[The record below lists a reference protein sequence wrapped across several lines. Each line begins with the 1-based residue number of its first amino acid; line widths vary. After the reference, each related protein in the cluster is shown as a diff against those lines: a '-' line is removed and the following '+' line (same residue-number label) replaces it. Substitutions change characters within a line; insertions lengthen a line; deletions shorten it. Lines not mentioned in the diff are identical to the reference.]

1 MLDISKIRKDFPI
14 LNRTVNGKPL
24 VYFDNGATTQKP
36 QQVIDCIVKY
46 YSEQNANIHRG
57 VHTLSREA
65 TILFE
70 EARKT
75 TAQFLNAEVDEIIFT
90 QGTTDSINLVAN
102 GLNYLNLPKGSEII
116 ISEMEHHSN
125 ILPWQLWCERHEGIL
140 KVIPINDDGTLQ
152 LEKLKDLITEKTE
165 LVALTHVSN
174 TLGVINPI
182 KDIIKQIKSLSSSL
196 RGDMRGAALVLVDG
210 AQSTPHLKI
219 DVKDLGADF
228 FVFSGHKV
236 YAPTGIG
243 VLWMNSKHVSSFPI
257 SRTGGGTIKTVTF
270 DKTEY
275 VEGALRFEA
284 GTPNIEGVLG
294 LAAAIDYVNSI
305 GIDNIA
311 QYEHE
316 LLEYATRKLNEI
328 EGIEIYAN
336 HLNKAAVISFNV
348 KGAHPFD
355 VGTLLDKYGV
365 AVRTGHHCTQPLMQH
380 YNIPGTVRASFA
392 VYNTKEEIDV
402 FIEALKKSI
411 RLLS

>member
-46 YSEQNANIHRG
+46 YTEQNANIHRG

-70 EARKT
+70 NARKT

-102 GLNYLNLPKGSEII
+102 GLNYLNMPKGSEII

-125 ILPWQLWCERHEGIL
+125 ILPWQLWCERNEGVL
-140 KVIPINDDGTLQ
+140 KVIPINEDGTLQ
-152 LEKLKDLITEKTE
+152 LDKLKDLITEKTE
-165 LVALTHVSN
+165 LVALTQVSN

-182 KDIIKQIKSLSSSL
+182 SEIIKEIKSRSSLL
-196 RGDMRGAALVLVDG
+196 RGDKRDAALVLIDG
-210 AQSTPHLKI
+210 AQSAPHLKI

-243 VLWMNSKHVSSFPI
+243 VLWMNSKHINTFPI

-270 DKTEY
+270 KKTEY

-294 LAAAIDYVNSI
+294 LAAAINYINTI
-305 GIDNIA
+305 GVDNIA
-311 QYEHE
+311 KYEHE
-316 LLEYATRKLNEI
+316 LLEYATKQLNEI
-328 EGIEIYAN
+328 EGVEIYAN

-365 AVRTGHHCTQPLMQH
+365 AVRTGHHCTQPLMQY
-380 YNIPGTVRASFA
+380 YNIPGTIRASFA

-411 RLLS
+411 RMLS